1 MSKLEGSGDERSYPG
16 SSRDGFSAAAADAVK
31 KAEEEYGTIE
41 EELYVVE
48 ESVTVEGP
56 IGDYRVVLRPTRP

>member
-1 MSKLEGSGDERSYPG
+1 MSKLEHDGEPRSYPG
-16 SSRDGFSAAAADAVK
+16 SSRDGFSAAAADAVQ

-48 ESVTVEGP
+48 LSVTVEGP
-56 IGDYRVVLRPTRP
+56 LGDYRVVLSPGGP

>member
-1 MSKLEGSGDERSYPG
+1 MSKLEGNGEERSYPG
-16 SSRDGFSAAAADAVK
+16 SSRDGFSAAAADAVE

-48 ESVTVEGP
+48 QSVTVHGP